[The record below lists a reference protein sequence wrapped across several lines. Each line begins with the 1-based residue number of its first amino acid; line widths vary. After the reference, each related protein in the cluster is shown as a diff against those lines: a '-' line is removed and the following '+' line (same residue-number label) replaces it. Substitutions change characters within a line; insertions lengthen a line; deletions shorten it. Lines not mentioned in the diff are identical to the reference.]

1 MTGTVLDAAIGYV
14 EDGFAVVKVYGVTDD
29 GRCMC
34 GNVECKAPG
43 KHPIGDGWQRR
54 ACRDVDSVRDTF
66 SRHTGN
72 IGIYLG
78 GSGLVV
84 LDFDG
89 APGLR
94 MREALEAEGQ
104 LVTTR
109 RARSGSG
116 GEHWLYRFTS
126 WQAPDEVSDRKV
138 AVGLDVK
145 HKGQFLV
152 APSRHVS
159 GGVYV
164 WLNDAPVADLPDVLY
179 DRIRQRTAPV
189 SGAGAG
195 ARSAGGSGERETLLR
210 RARAYVERMPSAVAG
225 SGGHAATFSVARK
238 LLQDFGLGEGDA
250 WDLLLEYNA
259 RCEPPW
265 SERELR
271 HKLGDAARA
280 RVANPVED
288 RPAPARAR
296 GGGRGGGAAL
306 AVVPPPDSSPPA
318 PPPASSSGPDW
329 RSQLLWTESKGRSKL
344 VVHTENVVL
353 ILQLHPEWKG
363 LIRYDEFRGHV
374 VVVGPPPWSEYHR
387 PSCAET
393 RWTDEDGT
401 RLEAWLRREFH
412 AYGFDPK
419 VTTVERAVDV
429 VARANSFNPVREYL
443 ESLAWDQTFRLGR
456 APAAYLGTPESE
468 YASNVFTWWMISAVA
483 RVFEPGCKA
492 DHVLILE
499 GAQGLGKSTALEIL
513 AGAAWFTDSPI
524 DLNSKDAFER
534 VRGRWIVE
542 LAELDSLF
550 KAEASRAKQFF
561 SSKRD
566 DYRPAYGRRE
576 REQLRQCVFAGTVN
590 LDVYL
595 NDPTGARRFWPIV
608 CQQIAFEALRRD
620 RDQLWAEA
628 VWRYHEGSLWYPTGS
643 EVGVLTE
650 EQADRTVRDDW
661 TDLVGRFVARC
672 PDGVTTA
679 DVLAQALQIDPKD
692 WTRPAQLRVASVLR
706 QHGLTRR
713 RRRLA
718 DGSLS
723 WVYLRNPDRL

>member
-1 MTGTVLDAAIGYV
+1 MNPVLDAAIRYV
-14 EDGFAVVKVYGVTDD
+14 EEGFAVVKVYGVTDD
-29 GRCMC
+29 GRCTC
-34 GNVECKAPG
+34 NNVDCRSKG
-43 KHPIGDGWQRR
+43 KHPVGDHWQRS
-54 ACRDVDSVRDTF
+54 ACRDVDDVRDAF
-66 SRHTGN
+66 ARHTGN
-72 IGIYLG
+72 VGIYLG

-89 APGLR
+89 APGR
-94 MREALEAEGQ
+94 HALESLESE
-104 LVTTR
+104 LVETR

-116 GEHWLYRFTS
+116 GEHWLYRFAS
-126 WQAPDEVSDRKV
+126 WQSPDEVSDRRV
-138 AVGLDVK
+138 AIGWDVK

-159 GGVYV
+159 GGAYE
-164 WLNDAPVADLPDVLY
+164 WLNDAPIAELPDALY
-179 DRIRQRTAPV
+179 ARIRKPVVPAP
-189 SGAGAG
+189 SS
-195 ARSAGGSGERETLLR
+195 RSGGSAPGGDRATLLR
-210 RARAYVERMPSAVAG
+210 RARAYVDRMPAAVSGA
-225 SGGHAATFSVARK
+225 GGHDATFSVARK

-250 WDLLLEYNA
+250 WDILLEFNQ

-271 HKLGDAARA
+271 HKLDDAARA
-280 RVANPVED
+280 RVSNPIED
-288 RPAPARAR
+288 RPAPVRGR
-296 GGGRGGGAAL
+296 GGGRGGAAL
-306 AVVPPPDSSPPA
+306 AVVPESSPPDSPP
-318 PPPASSSGPDW
+318 PPPASGAADW

-353 ILQLHPEWKG
+353 ILQLHPAWRG

-374 VVVGPPPWSEYHR
+374 VVVGTPPWSEYHR
-387 PSCAET
+387 PSNVET

-429 VARANSFNPVREYL
+429 VARANSFNPVRDYL

-456 APAAYLGTPESE
+456 APFTYLGTPESP
-468 YASNVFTWWMISAVA
+468 YATNVFTWWMTSAVA

-499 GAQGLGKSTALEIL
+499 GNQGLGKSTALEIL

-534 VRGRWIVE
+534 VKGRWIVE

-595 NDPTGARRFWPIV
+595 NDPTGARRFWPIL
-608 CQQIAFEALRRD
+608 CTLIAFEALRRD

-628 VWRYHEGSLWYPTGS
+628 VWRYREGGLWYPTAS
-643 EVGVLTE
+643 EVGMLTE

-661 TDLVGRFVARC
+661 SDLVARYVVRC
-672 PDGVTTA
+672 PAGVTTA
-679 DVLAQALQIDPKD
+679 DVLSLALQIDPKD
-692 WTRPAQLRVASVLR
+692 WTRPAQQRVASILR
-706 QHGLTRR
+706 QQGLVRR
-713 RRRLA
+713 RRREA
-718 DGSLS
+718 NGSTS
-723 WVYLRNPDRL
+723 WVYLRNPDVSMIPR